1 MTSEPLPSTEST
13 TDRRVWLVVA
23 GWIVA
28 AFAGRLLLS
37 SVVPLLPDETYYW
50 EWTRR
55 LAAGYFDHPP
65 GIALLISAGV
75 GLLGNTLSGVRT
87 GPAVAAIIT
96 HLVAVFLAWSLSGRQ
111 RDGAQAAARA
121 AVLVAL
127 LPIAAIGLV
136 PATPDAAL
144 FSSAMLVLAC
154 VERALASPLRSGQ
167 STRWWLAAGVAL
179 GAAFIAKYTAVL
191 LPAGLLLACLLH
203 PALRARFREPGPW
216 LAAAIAA
223 LMISPVIVWNAAR
236 EWISF
241 RFQLGHGLGV
251 VVRGH
256 PIGRELELVGGQLA
270 LASPIIFVLLAATV
284 LVAIRDGWRTRGQ
297 SEPTDPRARRFALGL
312 MALVTF
318 AFFAVSAWRR
328 TVEPNWPAL
337 IYPGAVALLASS
349 PATWARARAWRSGLV
364 LAAVLLVAATLQAWR
379 PLLPIPARNDPFGRA
394 HGWGTLAT
402 AVDAAR
408 IDPFLGG
415 ATNRWVAADRY
426 QDASELAFHLAG
438 QPTVFSLNLGGRS
451 NQYDLWPTV
460 NDKVRPGDG
469 LVAVFD
475 ANAHGDGLAMRV
487 GAWFET
493 MRQGETVRLSRG
505 DGVITERRIWSFRVA
520 RNVPPP
526 SDHRPTLSDAR

>member
-1 MTSEPLPSTEST
+1 M
-13 TDRRVWLVVA
+13 
-23 GWIVA
+23 
-28 AFAGRLLLS
+28 
-37 SVVPLLPDETYYW
+37 
-50 EWTRR
+50 
-55 LAAGYFDHPP
+55 
-65 GIALLISAGV
+65 
-75 GLLGNTLSGVRT
+75 
-87 GPAVAAIIT
+87 
-96 HLVAVFLAWSLSGRQ
+96 
-111 RDGAQAAARA
+111 
-121 AVLVAL
+121 
-127 LPIAAIGLV
+127 
-136 PATPDAAL
+136 L
-144 FSSAMLVLAC
+144 F
-154 VERALASPLRSGQ
+154 RS
-167 STRWWLAAGVAL
+167 
-179 GAAFIAKYTAVL
+179 
-191 LPAGLLLACLLH
+191 
-203 PALRARFREPGPW
+203 
-216 LAAAIAA
+216 
-223 LMISPVIVWNAAR
+223 
-236 EWISF
+236 
-241 RFQLGHGLGV
+241 
-251 VVRGH
+251 
-256 PIGRELELVGGQLA
+256 
-270 LASPIIFVLLAATV
+270 
-284 LVAIRDGWRTRGQ
+284 
-297 SEPTDPRARRFALGL
+297 
-312 MALVTF
+312 